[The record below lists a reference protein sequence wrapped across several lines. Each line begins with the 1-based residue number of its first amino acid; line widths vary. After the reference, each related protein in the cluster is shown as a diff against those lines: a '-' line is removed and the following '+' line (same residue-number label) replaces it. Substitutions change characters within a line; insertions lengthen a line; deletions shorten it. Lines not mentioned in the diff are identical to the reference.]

1 MHLLCDWGCPDVVT
15 EVYDALLLRLKR
27 WRESLFSIS
36 HVILCRL
43 LIETFRPLL
52 KVDIDSTHKRGPCC
66 LYCTTPSAPPR
77 STTPKRIQRR
87 ITCLIPDFFFL
98 SGNTQFLLFRTTFDL
113 YAVGLWIVYYLDG
126 QFRCEMK
133 GENLT
138 ASCLGDVGSIHS
150 FLILH

>member
-87 ITCLIPDFFFL
+87 ITCLIPDFFFSFGEYTVCTFSYNIRPLCCRALDRLL
-98 SGNTQFLLFRTTFDL
+98 SGWPVPLRERTLRRHAWAMSDLF
-113 YAVGLWIVYYLDG
+113 IV
-126 QFRCEMK
+126 
-133 GENLT
+133 
-138 ASCLGDVGSIHS
+138 S
-150 FLILH
+150 